1 MAEVV
6 VFAPD
11 LMDRSKITA
20 VAPGA
25 LVVRSVDAV
34 TGGAGVTIVAD
45 LSRPGVVDA
54 LGPWVASGARVIGFG
69 SHVDRALL
77 DTARG
82 SGAEVMA
89 RSAFF
94 GRVAEILA

>member
-11 LMDRSKITA
+11 LMDRSKVTA
-20 VAPGA
+20 VAPA
-25 LVVRSVDAV
+25 ARVVRSVDAV
-34 TGGAGVTIVAD
+34 TGGPGVTVVVD

-54 LGPWVASGARVIGFG
+54 LAGWVASGARVIGFA
-69 SHVDRALL
+69 SHVDRDLI